1 MSQVL
6 PRFIFWV
13 QNVFATSFLI
23 TFLCAAATVA
33 QTQPSQETAKPS
45 TATTTAVAAA
55 PKSDSPT
62 ATVQEFYKAMRDKR
76 FRDALMMTNLRSA
89 VEKLTAAQ
97 MADLAPDFEPMATRV
112 PEKIEINGEQI
123 SGTLASVFVKANDP
137 LTSESKLDEVKMRR
151 ENNAWVVLTGD
162 QEIET
167 QAKLEG
173 ANYFFKLRMET
184 RHADVED
191 TMKEIMKAELAY
203 MLLHNSDYTDL
214 QVLVKERLLSSD
226 ALDPDLMG
234 YRFRSQL
241 SADKKKYTVNAEPVQ
256 YGKTG
261 KLSFL
266 LTSGDAKTGFKTQR
280 EDRNGQP
287 ITSKNQ

>member
-6 PRFIFWV
+6 PRFVVWA
-13 QNVFATSFLI
+13 QNAFSISLLVP
-23 TFLCAAATVA
+23 FLCTNATVA
-33 QTQPSQETAKPS
+33 QTQPSPETAKPP
-45 TATTTAVAAA
+45 AVTTTTAA

-62 ATVQEFYKAMRDKR
+62 ATVQEFYKAMRDRR

-89 VEKLTAAQ
+89 VEKLSAAD

-123 SGTLASVFVKANDP
+123 SGNLASVFVKAKDP
-137 LTSESKLDEVKMRR
+137 LTNESKLDEVKMRR
-151 ENNAWVVLTGD
+151 ENNIWIILTGD
-162 QEIET
+162 QETET
-167 QAKLEG
+167 QAKVDG

-191 TMKEIMKAELAY
+191 TMKEIIKAEFAY
-203 MLLHNSDYTDL
+203 MLQHNGDYADL
-214 QVLVKERLLSSD
+214 QVLAKDKLLSSD
-226 ALDPDLMG
+226 VLDADLMG
-234 YRFRSQL
+234 YRFHSQL

-266 LTSGDAKTGFKTQR
+266 LTSGDAKTGSQTQR
-280 EDRNGQP
+280 EDKNGQP
-287 ITSKNQ
+287 IVSKN